1 MIGTGLPWVSG
12 KMLSASK
19 RIEGRQALRI
29 FEAIEDPNAEQVRGW
44 LAALEEGGT
53 DVGTG

>member
-1 MIGTGLPWVSG
+1 
-12 KMLSASK
+12 MLSASK